1 MFGAFAFGQPYCG
14 RISGVTAVLAAS
26 AQIAIG
32 VTPPNLSTQSRFAAS
47 ATFTV
52 RTQVALTAPVG
63 LRATSGFALSTSVDL
78 LAPSRYDVSRV
89 TIKLGGVDVTKKVKV
104 GSLTIHD
111 AINHEVNTARLTFL
125 GSPPQT
131 PQPLEIYLNKL
142 APRLL
147 FNGTLAHVDHLYY
160 QKDRTQNL
168 SWPADAVDDLARA
181 GKRLPFGTWTNL
193 SATTVAQQLVSTF
206 APGFTTTHVQ
216 AGLPP
221 VSVVLNGTEG
231 MGGALQQIAKLIGGY
246 YYWENKD
253 LHLFTEEGGELPDPI
268 DVAHP
273 FLNDPPITK
282 SVDVTQ
288 IRTRVYGKG
297 HGEALATDVLASE
310 TILPLADT
318 TMFNATGGRAITDSQ
333 RLAYTGIHTGAGGGL
348 IGPGASPSAAPNVG
362 LAPGGGIETGVH
374 QYALTYLTAAGES
387 AVGPKA
393 SVTVGPVGPPG
404 SGPNAASVS
413 PGGSVDAGIHN
424 YAASFVTAT
433 GETVVGIEGNGM
445 TTGGAAAA
453 PPASAPSAGAATSGG
468 AVPVGTHYHAV
479 TFVGASGE
487 TAVGPWSGGSTANAT
502 AGLGNGPTPAAFSA
516 IGGGAELDGAA
527 GQFWYVVTYVT
538 GSGESLPS
546 SPNGFTLTVVNPP
559 TNCAATTM
567 AAGSM
572 AAGTYYYVITFFG
585 AVGETTAGP
594 YQSQTL
600 DGTTQKGVQLF
611 NIPTSG
617 DARVTG
623 RRIYRATSSSGPF
636 GLLTTIND
644 NSTTGYNDGA
654 ASVSGGAP
662 PATNNTNK
670 GRIQIG
676 SVPTGPGSVTA
687 RKIYRN
693 NSGFAPFFLTGTINN
708 NTATTFIDSTAS
720 VTSNPSPP
728 GSDTTGFA
736 NQTIPLSGIPTGPS
750 GTTARKIY
758 RSSSQSGGSLV
769 ATIAN
774 NSSTSYNDT
783 AASGGAGAPSGST
796 LNTINVVAIPL
807 GSPVV
812 TARRLYRRM
821 SGGVGLRLV
830 TTINDNTTT
839 TYTDTAANASLGA
852 APPSSG
858 TATANQVSVS
868 SIQIGGTGV
877 TGRKL
882 YRTAAGAAQLKLLAT
897 LDNVVTTYADAAA
910 DATLGPNAPV
920 ADTSGLLQPN
930 GQIPAGA
937 TTIIVASTASFA
949 ATGGW
954 AIIGNGQLVV
964 RYTGLTGNSLTGVP
978 ATGPGSIAAAI
989 SYNSSITPAP
999 ALTGVTGLTLPLIKG
1014 VSVNIWVQR
1023 DDTAA
1028 QGELAALAGDGS
1040 DGIVEHLITDERRG
1054 EASLIALC
1062 NADLEL
1068 YSRPIVTVRY
1078 ATRDVK
1084 TKSGRPIVIDLAVP
1098 SIHETLTIQ
1107 AVDIDQIDIAVGM
1120 NPRYTVTAS
1129 TVRFSLED
1137 VLRRLTG
1144 GLEGL

>member
-1 MFGAFAFGQPYCG
+1 MFGGFAFGQPYCG
-14 RISGVTAVLAAS
+14 QVSGLTAVLAAS

-32 VTPPNLSTQSRFAAS
+32 VTPPNLATQSSFAAS
-47 ATFTV
+47 PAIAFS
-52 RTQVALTAPVG
+52 TQGALRAPVG
-63 LRATSGFALSTSVDL
+63 LRATSGLALSTSGDL
-78 LAPSRYDVSRV
+78 LAPSRYDRTVV
-89 TIKLGGVDVTKKVKV
+89 TIKLGGVDVTARVKT

-111 AINHEVNTARLTFL
+111 AINHEVNTARLTFR

-131 PQPLEIYLNKL
+131 PQPLEIYLNKF

-160 QKDRTQNL
+160 QKNRALNL

-193 SATTVAQQLVSTF
+193 SATTVAQQLVASF

-216 AGLPP
+216 AGLPA

-268 DVAHP
+268 DAAHP

-288 IRTRVYGKG
+288 IRTRIFGKG
-297 HGEALATDVLASE
+297 HGEAVAADVAAGD

-318 TMFNATGGRAITDSQ
+318 TMFNATGGKAITDSQ
-333 RLAYTGIHTGAGGGL
+333 RLAYTGIQTGDGGGL
-348 IGPGASPSAAPNVG
+348 IGPGASPSAAPVVG
-362 LAPGGGIETGVH
+362 LSPGSGIETGVH
-374 QYALTYLTAAGES
+374 KYGVTYLTAAGES
-387 AVGPKA
+387 AVGPLA
-393 SVTVGPVGPPG
+393 TITVGPVAPPATGPTA
-404 SGPNAASVS
+404 SSVS
-413 PGGSVDAGIHN
+413 PGGNVDAGMNN

-433 GETVVGIEGNGM
+433 GETVVGIEGQGI
-445 TTGGAAAA
+445 TTGGIAAS
-453 PPASAPSAGAATSGG
+453 PPSSAPTANPATSGG
-468 AVPVGTHYHAV
+468 SVPVGTHYHAV

-487 TAVGPWSGGSTANAT
+487 TAVGPWSNGSTTSAS
-502 AGLGNGPTPAAFSA
+502 AGLGSPPPVGGFATLAGTEVDCTAGNYVSYVCSFVTA
-516 IGGGAELDGAA
+516 IGESYTSSAASYRIDPVSFPGGAGGYNLIA
-527 GQFWYVVTYVT
+527 
-538 GSGESLPS
+538 S
-546 SPNGFTLTVVNPP
+546 
-559 TNCAATTM
+559 
-567 AAGSM
+567 GSM
-572 AAGTYYYVITFFG
+572 AAGGYYYAFGFITPS
-585 AVGETTAGP
+585 GETGAGP
-594 YQSQTL
+594 FSAQYIL
-600 DGTTQKGVQLF
+600 NGTTQKGVQ
-611 NIPTSG
+611 IVGVPTSS
-617 DARVTG
+617 DPRVTG
-623 RRIYRATSSSGPF
+623 RRIYRTNPGGGPLYQI
-636 GLLTTIND
+636 GTIND
-644 NSTTGYNDGA
+644 NTTTSYTDGA
-654 ASVSGGAP
+654 ANTSGIGSP
-662 PATNNTNK
+662 SDSQATAK
-670 GRIQIG
+670 GRVQMT
-676 SVPTGPGSVTA
+676 VPTGPGSVTA
-687 RKIYRN
+687 RKIYRSAPGGYYLVGTIAN
-693 NSGFAPFFLTGTINN
+693 NS
-708 NTATTFIDSTAS
+708 ATTFVDSQAS
-720 VTSNPSPP
+720 ITSNPSPP
-728 GSDTTGFA
+728 GTDTTGFS
-736 NQTIPLSGIPTGPS
+736 NQTIPLTGIPTGPS
-750 GTTARKIY
+750 GTTARKLY
-758 RSSSQSGGSLV
+758 RSFSQSGGNLV
-769 ATIAN
+769 ATINN

-783 AASGGAGAPSGST
+783 AASGGAGAPTGST
-796 LNTINVVAIPL
+796 LNTVNVVSIPL

-812 TARRLYRRM
+812 TARRLYRR
-821 SGGVGLRLV
+821 SGGAGLRLV
-830 TTINDNTTT
+830 ATLNDNTTT

-852 APPSSG
+852 APPGAG

-868 SIQIGGTGV
+868 AIQIGGPGV

-882 YRTAAGAAQLKLLAT
+882 YRTQAGGSQLYNVVV
-897 LDNVVTTYADAAA
+897 LDNV
-910 DATLGPNAPV
+910 ATSYLDSTGDQFLGGFAPTS
-920 ADTSGLLQPN
+920 DTSGLLQPN

-954 AIIGNGQLVV
+954 AIIGNGQLVI

-978 ATGPGSIAAAI
+978 ATGPGSIVAAI

-999 ALTGVTGLTLPLIKG
+999 ALRGVTGLTLPLIKG
-1014 VSVNIWVQR
+1014 ATVNIWVQR

-1028 QGELAALAGDGS
+1028 QSALASMAGDGS

-1062 NADLEL
+1062 DADLEL

-1084 TKSGRPIVIDLAVP
+1084 TKSGKPIVINLAVP
-1098 SIHETLTIQ
+1098 LIHETLTIQ